1 MQHYPYGIGGNH
13 LAGIDDQFV
22 DPIAEKI
29 ANKFNEAL
37 QGGPAGSPQ
46 RKDQTEFFSDVLSLT
61 GQKFVASEKGKK
73 AVDEAV
79 RGAAYGVV
87 VPLALV
93 AFVGGYLL
101 GKRKG

>member
-1 MQHYPYGIGGNH
+1 MMQHYPYGIGGRH
-13 LAGIDDQFV
+13 LAGPADPLADQ
-22 DPIAEKI
+22 ISAAI
-29 ANKFNEAL
+29 NNAL

-46 RKDQTEFFSDVLSLT
+46 RKDQTEFYSDVWSLT
-61 GQKFVASEKGKK
+61 GQKFAASEKGKK
-73 AVDEAV
+73 AIDDAV